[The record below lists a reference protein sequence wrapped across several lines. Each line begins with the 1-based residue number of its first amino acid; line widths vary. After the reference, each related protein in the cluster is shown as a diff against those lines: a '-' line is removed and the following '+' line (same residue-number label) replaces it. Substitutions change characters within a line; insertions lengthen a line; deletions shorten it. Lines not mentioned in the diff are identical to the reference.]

1 MKKINYNEL
10 RQLINNFNNKSLVIQ
25 QNGFIKSQ
33 IYIKQSEILILK
45 DELIVKDNKLEKIRI
60 NINWVANFYR
70 SENNNSIKLEF
81 DTDEEILIHIR

>member
-1 MKKINYNEL
+1 MKKINYKEL

-33 IYIKQSEILILK
+33 IYIKQSKISILK
-45 DELIVKDNKLEKIRI
+45 DKLIVKDSKLEKIKI

>member
-60 NINWVANFYR
+60 NINWVANFYH

-81 DTDEEILIHIR
+81 DTDEEILIHTR